1 MDTPEAAGWV
11 LVLVADGAGCTRRV
25 GEVRGGL
32 GDVRET
38 GFPPSDSQ
46 SSETR
51 GWGGA
56 WHSLETEPR
65 TRRGRTRS
73 TGCCLLLQEETTRCF
88 HLLRKSRVSLV
99 YNVCCNPGG
108 PGVGNMLFVCGQDG
122 YKQHFSQQHPKSLFY
137 SVTGVC
143 GGPFWGGGT
152 TQREMMGTGEEI
164 KTNEFQHLSPRSC
177 IFSAFFALGAGR
189 GFGDRVGGVRCTDA
203 RR

>member
-65 TRRGRTRS
+65 TRRGY
-73 TGCCLLLQEETTRCF
+73 F
-88 HLLRKSRVSLV
+88 
-99 YNVCCNPGG
+99 P
-108 PGVGNMLFVCGQDG
+108 P
-122 YKQHFSQQHPKSLFY
+122 
-137 SVTGVC
+137 
-143 GGPFWGGGT
+143 
-152 TQREMMGTGEEI
+152 I
-164 KTNEFQHLSPRSC
+164 FQHSLNSVLSEN
-177 IFSAFFALGAGR
+177 ALHDSSVCLCFCSFTAAVTHCPLLD
-189 GFGDRVGGVRCTDA
+189 FGL
-203 RR
+203 